1 MGNKEIAGEQVEK
14 LLEDIAYLRD
24 EAEALRAV
32 IDSVPSNRRPS
43 GKPSIADKL
52 ALIDHVQRSYYGS
65 SLQKAVKKE
74 SSPEVRER
82 EEVDASF
89 SQQEEQTD
97 DVRNILE
104 SLVNYRVELV
114 EMLQDLSLHE
124 WSKVLRRGE
133 QEVSLHRFMREMVR
147 FERDALREISE
158 RVMMYN
164 REKQTRRELRQRR
177 ERQEHLTDSPERAGE
192 SGRGEQE

>member
-1 MGNKEIAGEQVEK
+1 M
-14 LLEDIAYLRD
+14 EDIAYLQD

-32 IDSVPSNRRPS
+32 IDSVPSERRPS
-43 GKPSIADKL
+43 GEPSIADKL

-65 SLQKAVKKE
+65 SLQKAVNEK
-74 SSPEVRER
+74 SPPEVPER
-82 EEVDASF
+82 EEVDALF
-89 SQQEEQTD
+89 SQQEEQPD
-97 DVRNILE
+97 DVGNILE

-114 EMLQDLSLHE
+114 EMLGRLSFRE
-124 WSKVLRRGE
+124 WDSVLKRGE
-133 QEVSLHRFMREMVR
+133 REVPLHRFMREMVR

-177 ERQEHLTDSPERAGE
+177 ERQEQISDSSERTSE
-192 SGRGEQE
+192 SGGEEQE